1 MQNILEGCCQI
12 RRNVMKFRFKL
23 IALVMLMAIAVS
35 AILCAC
41 NTDASLLKRN
51 DERYSKQITA
61 TATYGDR
68 VSVVDL
74 NELYTSFYRY
84 YSYIYQYYTAGYISA
99 EQFQQYMSNLD
110 QTFADSNESLA
121 RNALYV
127 LRNVNELYNLG
138 LKNTDPAKAAK
149 VQAMRDASTAN
160 KSYDFSDVKQLEQYY
175 VDRSN
180 EIKAILDVVSAD
192 YSYINAAIYYA
203 NQQMQTLFDDYV
215 DEVRSEF
222 DALTQDEDTTPEGFT
237 NIVIVSEPNKLV
249 YEVDSKA
256 TISLVGMK
264 VVAKYDDA
272 EDVVIPNKYLSISG
286 FDASK
291 AATSQEITVTYG
303 TYSKTFT
310 IDIVAALTDRTKDAE
325 AEETD
330 SEKIA
335 GLTEN
340 NTKILDAFVF
350 EINEN
355 DYIKDGL
362 TDEEYKDASR
372 ELKIARTAMKRT
384 IDSIE
389 KNFRSYNYYLYVG
402 YNNQV
407 NNAYTQKVSDS
418 IRISYQEVLD
428 KYNEL
433 VEKALSSY
441 ATEDYSKSTLEN
453 TPFETIV
460 HKNYGEKAFGYYYVS
475 HVLFKFDDETQA
487 KIDEFKNEKVAND
500 EVIAE
505 FAKSLINQITV
516 WESNPDF
523 DKTATC
529 DKEDC
534 DCPRCSKYTGESV
547 KFDTLKKWFGLDET
561 VENDP
566 CVKFENGERI
576 VTCECDACPVK
587 KYTRVVK
594 AMDVVSEMETAL
606 AACGD
611 DLAKKNEVMLD
622 YIYKYNMDPGMFTNL
637 GKDLDYLMTPEDIDS
652 GMVKDYEEK
661 CEELVT
667 AGVGSYGWVAS
678 SDYGV
683 FFIMVTGKVA
693 DVNDENVTA
702 IEGTD
707 YVKLGLNY
715 VTNAKAEL
723 ESGEKPTVYDGET
736 EITFEAGSIGYYIWQ
751 DLYAEAQS
759 IELKKAR
766 DAFFNQYAE
775 SGLEYF
781 PKAYKDLIKNIKN
794 GNA

>member
-1 MQNILEGCCQI
+1 
-12 RRNVMKFRFKL
+12 MKFRFKL
-23 IALVMLMAIAVS
+23 IALVILMAIAVS

-84 YSYIYQYYTAGYISA
+84 YSYIYQYYSAGYITA
-99 EQFQQYMSNLD
+99 DQFQQYMSNLD
-110 QTFADSNESLA
+110 QTFADSNESLG

-127 LRNVNELYNLG
+127 LRNINELYNLG
-138 LKNTDPAKAAK
+138 LNVTDSAKADK
-149 VQAMRDASTAN
+149 VNAMKQANTAN
-160 KSYDFSDVKQLEQYY
+160 KKYDFEKVADLEQYY
-175 VDRSN
+175 IDRSN
-180 EIKAILDVVSAD
+180 EIKTILDVVSAD
-192 YSYINAAIYYA
+192 YSFINAAIYYA
-203 NQQMQTLFDDYV
+203 NEQMQTLFDSYV
-215 DEVRSEF
+215 EEVRDEF
-222 DALTQDEDTTPEGFT
+222 DALTADEDTTPEGFYD
-237 NIVIVSEPNKLV
+237 IVIVSEPNKLI

-264 VVAKYDDA
+264 VVAKYSNSD
-272 EDVVIPNKYLSISG
+272 DVVIPNNYLTVTG

-291 AATSQEITVTYG
+291 AATKQEITVTYG

-310 IDIVAALTDRTKDAE
+310 VDIVTALIDRTKEAE
-325 AEETD
+325 AEKTD

-335 GLTEN
+335 DLTEN
-340 NTKILDAFVF
+340 NTKILEAFSF
-350 EINEN
+350 EISEG
-355 DYIKDGL
+355 DYIKEGMSD
-362 TDEEYKDASR
+362 DEYKEASR

-384 IDSIE
+384 VDSLE
-389 KNFRSYNYYLYVG
+389 KNYRSYNYYLYVG
-402 YNNQV
+402 YNNQI
-407 NNAYTQKVSDS
+407 NNAYTQRVADS
-418 IRISYQEVLD
+418 IKINYRDVLA
-428 KYNEL
+428 KYDEL
-433 VEKALSSY
+433 VEKALSNY

-460 HKNYGEKAFGYYYVS
+460 HKNYSDKAYGYYYVS
-475 HVLFKFDDETQA
+475 HVLFGFDSETQA

-523 DKTATC
+523 DKSATC
-529 DKEDC
+529 EKETC
-534 DCPRCSKYTGESV
+534 NCPRCSSYNGESI

-566 CVKFENGERI
+566 CVKFVDGVRT
-576 VTCECDACPVK
+576 VVCDCDACPTK
-587 KYTRVVK
+587 KYNAIVN
-594 AMDVVSEMETAL
+594 AMDVVTAMESAL
-606 AACGD
+606 AECGD

-622 YIYKYNMDPGMFTNL
+622 YIYRYNMDPGMFTNL
-637 GKDLDYLMTPEDIDS
+637 GKDLNYLMTPEGMDS

-661 CEELVT
+661 CAELVT

-693 DVNDENVTA
+693 DVEDENVTV

-715 VTNAKAEL
+715 VTNPNE
-723 ESGEKPTVYDGET
+723 ESEHDVTPSAFDGDT
-736 EITFEAGSIGYYIWQ
+736 EITFELGSIGYYIWHQ
-751 DLYAEAQS
+751 LYEEAES
-759 IELKKAR
+759 IQLSVASN
-766 DAFFNQYAE
+766 AFFAQYAE
-775 SGLEYF
+775 SGITYN
-781 PKAYKDLIKNIKN
+781 PKAYKDLMDSIKK
-794 GNA
+794 GQA

>member
-1 MQNILEGCCQI
+1 
-12 RRNVMKFRFKL
+12 MKFRFKL
-23 IALVMLMAIAVS
+23 IVLVMLMAIAVS
-35 AILCAC
+35 SILCAC

-84 YSYIYQYYTAGYISA
+84 YSYIYQYYSAGYISA

-110 QTFADSNESLA
+110 QTFADSNESLG

-138 LKNTDPAKAAK
+138 LNVTDSAKADK
-149 VQAMRDASTAN
+149 VNAMKQANTAN
-160 KSYDFSDVKQLEQYY
+160 KKYDFDKVADLEQYY
-175 VDRSN
+175 IDRSN
-180 EIKAILDVVSAD
+180 EIKTILDVVCAD

-203 NQQMQTLFDDYV
+203 NNQMQTLFDSYV
-215 DEVRSEF
+215 EEVRSEF
-222 DALTQDEDTTPEGFT
+222 DALSQDEDTTPEGFYD
-237 NIVIVSEPNKLV
+237 IVIVSEPNKLI

-264 VVAKYDDA
+264 VVAKYSNA
-272 EDVVIPNKYLSISG
+272 EDVVVPNKYLSVTG

-291 AATSQEITVTYG
+291 VATKQEITVTYG
-303 TYSKTFT
+303 TFSKTFT
-310 IDIVAALTDRTKDAE
+310 VDIVTALTDRTKEAE
-325 AEETD
+325 AEKTD

-335 GLTEN
+335 DLTEN

-350 EINEN
+350 EINEK
-355 DYIKDGL
+355 DYIEDGM
-362 TDEEYKDASR
+362 TDEESKEATR

-384 IDSIE
+384 VDNIE

-402 YNNQV
+402 YNNQI
-407 NNAYTQKVSDS
+407 NNAYTQRVADS
-418 IRISYQEVLD
+418 IKISYKDVLA
-428 KYNEL
+428 KYDEL
-433 VEKALSSY
+433 VEKALSDY

-453 TPFETIV
+453 APFETIV
-460 HKNYGEKAFGYYYVS
+460 HKNYSDKTYGYYYVS
-475 HVLFKFDDETQA
+475 HVLFGFDSETQA
-487 KIDEFKNEKVAND
+487 KIDEFKNEKVANE
-500 EVIAE
+500 EVVSE

-523 DKTATC
+523 DKSATC
-529 DKEDC
+529 EKETC
-534 DCPRCSKYTGESV
+534 KCPRCANYEGESI

-566 CVKFENGERI
+566 CVTFVDGVRT
-576 VTCECDACPVK
+576 VVCDCDACPTK
-587 KYTRVVK
+587 KYNRIVN
-594 AMDVVSEMETAL
+594 AMDVVAEMETAL
-606 AACGD
+606 NECGD

-637 GKDLDYLMTPEDIDS
+637 GKDLNYLMTPEDMDS

-667 AGVGSYGWVAS
+667 KGVGSYGWVAS

-693 DVNDENVTA
+693 DVSDENVTV
-702 IEGTD
+702 IDGTD

-715 VTNAKAEL
+715 VTNPK
-723 ESGEKPTVYDGET
+723 EKSEHDVTPSAFDGDK
-736 EITFEAGSIGYYIWQ
+736 EITFELGSVGYYIWHQ
-751 DLYAEAQS
+751 LYEEAES
-759 IELKKAR
+759 IQLSVTSN
-766 DAFFNQYAE
+766 AFYGQYAE
-775 SGLEYF
+775 SGIKYN
-781 PKAYKDLIKNIKN
+781 PKAYKDLIDNIKK
-794 GNA
+794 GQA

>member
-1 MQNILEGCCQI
+1 
-12 RRNVMKFRFKL
+12 MKFRFKL
-23 IALVMLMAIAVS
+23 IALVILMAIAVS

-84 YSYIYQYYTAGYISA
+84 YSYIYQYYSAGYITA
-99 EQFQQYMSNLD
+99 DQFQQYMSNLD
-110 QTFADSNESLA
+110 QTFADSNESLG

-127 LRNVNELYNLG
+127 LRNINELYNLG
-138 LKNTDPAKAAK
+138 LNVTDSAKADK
-149 VQAMRDASTAN
+149 VNAMKQANTAN
-160 KSYDFSDVKQLEQYY
+160 KKYDFEKVADLEQYY
-175 VDRSN
+175 IDRSN
-180 EIKAILDVVSAD
+180 EIKTILDVVSAD
-192 YSYINAAIYYA
+192 YSFINAAIYYA
-203 NQQMQTLFDDYV
+203 NEQMQTLFDSYV
-215 DEVRSEF
+215 EEVRDEF
-222 DALTQDEDTTPEGFT
+222 DALTADEDTTPEGFYD
-237 NIVIVSEPNKLV
+237 IVIVSEPNKLI

-264 VVAKYDDA
+264 VVAKYSNSD
-272 EDVVIPNKYLSISG
+272 DVVIPNNYLTVTG

-291 AATSQEITVTYG
+291 AATKQEITVTYG

-310 IDIVAALTDRTKDAE
+310 VDIVTALTDRTKEAE
-325 AEETD
+325 AEKTD

-335 GLTEN
+335 DLTEN
-340 NTKILDAFVF
+340 NTKILEAFSF
-350 EINEN
+350 EISEG
-355 DYIKDGL
+355 DYIKEGMSD
-362 TDEEYKDASR
+362 DEYKEASR

-384 IDSIE
+384 VDSLE
-389 KNFRSYNYYLYVG
+389 KNYRSYNYYLYVG
-402 YNNQV
+402 YNNQI
-407 NNAYTQKVSDS
+407 NNAYTQRVADS
-418 IRISYQEVLD
+418 IKINYRDVLA
-428 KYNEL
+428 KYDEL
-433 VEKALSSY
+433 VEKALSNY

-460 HKNYGEKAFGYYYVS
+460 HKNYSDKAYGYYYVS
-475 HVLFKFDDETQA
+475 HVLFGFDSETQA

-500 EVIAE
+500 EVVAE

-523 DKTATC
+523 DKSATC
-529 DKEDC
+529 EKETC
-534 DCPRCSKYTGESV
+534 NCPRCSSYNGESI

-566 CVKFENGERI
+566 CVKFVDGVRT
-576 VTCECDACPVK
+576 VVCDCDACPTK
-587 KYTRVVK
+587 KYNAIVN
-594 AMDVVSEMETAL
+594 AMDVVTAMESAL
-606 AACGD
+606 AECGD

-622 YIYKYNMDPGMFTNL
+622 YIYRYNMDPGMFTNL
-637 GKDLDYLMTPEDIDS
+637 GKDLNYLMTPEGMDS

-661 CEELVT
+661 CAELVT

-693 DVNDENVTA
+693 DVEDENVTV

-715 VTNAKAEL
+715 VTNPNE
-723 ESGEKPTVYDGET
+723 ESEHDVTPSAFDGDT
-736 EITFEAGSIGYYIWQ
+736 EITFELGSIGYYIWHQ
-751 DLYAEAQS
+751 LYEEAES
-759 IELKKAR
+759 IQLSVASN
-766 DAFFNQYAE
+766 AFFAQYAE
-775 SGLEYF
+775 SGITYN
-781 PKAYKDLIKNIKN
+781 PKAYKDLMDSIKK
-794 GNA
+794 GQA